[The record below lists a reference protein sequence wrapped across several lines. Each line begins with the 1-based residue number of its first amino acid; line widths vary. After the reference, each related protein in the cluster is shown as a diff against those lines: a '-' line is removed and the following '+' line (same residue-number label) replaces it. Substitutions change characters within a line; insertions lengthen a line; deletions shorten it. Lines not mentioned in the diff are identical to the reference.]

1 MSISNNEIIKVITS
15 LDDINPISEFQQLL
29 QTVVHYPAPNDVE
42 SSKRVYLMCELFLQH
57 TTPLLQN
64 LTINLEALQKYYNQS
79 L

>member
-42 SSKRVYLMCELFLQH
+42 SSKRVYLMCELYLQH

-64 LTINLEALQKYYNQS
+64 LTSELLTLQHFYKSS